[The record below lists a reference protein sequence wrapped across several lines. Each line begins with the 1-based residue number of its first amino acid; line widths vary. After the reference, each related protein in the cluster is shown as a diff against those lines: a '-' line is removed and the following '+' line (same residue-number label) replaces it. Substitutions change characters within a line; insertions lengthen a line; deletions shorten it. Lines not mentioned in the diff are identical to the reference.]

1 MIVAILA
8 SILGVGEEV
17 RKEKRGMEGGDTNT
31 KLDYTGNLMCS
42 EKI

>member
-8 SILGVGEEV
+8 SILGPGEEV
-17 RKEKRGMEGGDTNT
+17 RKEKRGMGGDDTNT
-31 KLDYTGNLMCS
+31 KLDHIGNLTGS